1 MNVSRK
7 DRTRLRRSLVSLGIG
22 LLLAL
27 GRTPMPA
34 TAGAVGVSPLSL
46 DYADAPRGATLV
58 QTLILSNEPSQGDSG
73 TLSYTLTAKGETA
86 EWIKFLPAEGD
97 KPLTKLDVPEAKQ
110 AFVRVVV
117 SVPAQAA
124 NRTYTGSVYIEG
136 ATVKADSKP
145 GDVGVGTAQ
154 EVPVTVKV
162 GGVERREASV
172 DDFVVDQAEVG
183 LKQRFTA
190 KVSNKGNVTV
200 AGELDVKV
208 SRAGSAVATLST
220 KGSNFPILPGVSD
233 GVTIDWDTSE
243 QLGGD
248 YTAEFTVRDVSGIAP
263 VVLGTKTV
271 PFRLEPRGTFTRS
284 GKFASFE
291 LLDKFVQGDLVRAEA
306 GFFNTGKI
314 PTNAVLDSQI
324 FFKGKQI
331 KEVQS
336 LPRLVRPGATGRI
349 VVSFD
354 AVDAGTY
361 TIKSTFNFDGE
372 VTDVKE
378 LKVDVAP
385 NGKSPSSKGSDGGSS
400 NTGVLALAGV
410 GVLAVVGGGWVIARR
425 RRRTD

>member
-1 MNVSRK
+1 M
-7 DRTRLRRSLVSLGIG
+7 LSLGMG

-27 GRTPMPA
+27 ARPPMPA

-58 QTLILSNEPSQGDSG
+58 KTLILSNEPSVGDSG
-73 TLSYTLTAKGETA
+73 TLSYSLTAKGETA
-86 EWIKFLPAEGD
+86 EWIKILPAEGD
-97 KPLTKLDVPEAKQ
+97 KPLAKLDVPEAQQ
-110 AFVRVVV
+110 AFVRIVVF
-117 SVPAQAA
+117 VPAQAA

-136 ATVKADSKP
+136 TTVRADAKP

-154 EVPVTVKV
+154 EVPITVKV
-162 GGVERREASV
+162 GGVERREATV
-172 DDFVVDQAEVG
+172 DDYVVDEAEVG

-190 KVSNKGNVTV
+190 KISNKGNVTV

-208 SRAGSAVATLST
+208 SRAGSDVATLST
-220 KGSNFPILPGVSD
+220 KGSNFPVLPGVSD
-233 GVTIDWDTSE
+233 GVYIEWDTSE

-248 YTAEFTVRDVSGIAP
+248 YTAEFTIRDVSGLAP

-284 GKFASFE
+284 GEFTKFV
-291 LLDKFVQGDLVRAEA
+291 LLDTFVQGDLVRAEA
-306 GFFNTGKI
+306 SFFNTGKI

-324 FFKGKQI
+324 FYKGKLV

-336 LPRLVRPGATGRI
+336 LPRVVRPGATGRI

-372 VTDVKE
+372 VTDEKE
-378 LKVDVAP
+378 LKADIAAK
-385 NGKSPSSKGSDGGSS
+385 GGSPSSKGSDGGSS
-400 NTGVLALAGV
+400 NSGVLAVVGV
-410 GVLAVVGGGWVIARR
+410 GVLAVLGGGWVVARR
-425 RRRTD
+425 RRRAD